1 MTRRNS
7 PSPKPKSYPK
17 TAFPFTRTVAE
28 DERLLLL
35 ILATAI
41 KNRTT
46 AAGREQLFKSA
57 HAATSHPVIHT
68 SL

>member
-28 DERLLLL
+28 DERLLLVGSSCSKARML
-35 ILATAI
+35 LL
-41 KNRTT
+41 RT
-46 AAGREQLFKSA
+46 Q
-57 HAATSHPVIHT
+57 
-68 SL
+68 